1 MKKIIF
7 PVLGLV
13 LVTFSLNFVIYNST
27 SESYTETITS
37 QKVDDFTLSDYY
49 GKTYSLSDFKDSKA
63 IVLMFISVQCPV
75 SNAYNEKMNKLY
87 EKYNS
92 KNITFIGIN
101 SNKTESIDD
110 IKNHANDHNFKFII
124 LKDWKNIIAD
134 RLNAQVTPEIFVL
147 NNNSEIQYHG
157 RIDDARSSGPAK
169 NNDLNNALN
178 EMLKDENVAVTKT
191 RAVGCTI
198 KRI

>member
-1 MKKIIF
+1 MKKFLF

-13 LVTFSLNFVIYNST
+13 IVTFSLNFVIYNSAT
-27 SESYTETITS
+27 ESYKETVTS
-37 QKVDDFTLSDYY
+37 PKVDDFTLSDYN
-49 GKTYSLSDFKDSKA
+49 GKTYSLSDFKDSRA

-87 EKYNS
+87 ENYNF

-101 SNKTESIDD
+101 SNKTESIED
-110 IKNHANDHNFKFII
+110 IKNHASDHNFKFII

-134 RLNAQVTPEIFVL
+134 KLDAQVTPEIFVL
-147 NNNSEIQYHG
+147 NTNFEIQYHG
-157 RIDDARSSGPAK
+157 RIDDARSSGTAK
-169 NNDLNNALN
+169 NNDLNSALN
-178 EMLKDENVAVTKT
+178 EMLKDQNVTVTKT